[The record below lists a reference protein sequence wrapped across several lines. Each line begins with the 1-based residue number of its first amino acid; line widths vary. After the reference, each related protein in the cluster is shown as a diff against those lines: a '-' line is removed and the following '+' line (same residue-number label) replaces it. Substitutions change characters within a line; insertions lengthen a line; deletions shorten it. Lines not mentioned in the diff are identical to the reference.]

1 MGAITGRASNCA
13 SAANA
18 MREAPSSQ
26 AAPPSGA
33 ADGFEF
39 EKIQI
44 HPVAPAP
51 EERALRSGDI
61 LLRRFHKNLNS
72 P

>member
-1 MGAITGRASNCA
+1 
-13 SAANA
+13 